1 VPETLL
7 QTKLYIPPLRP
18 NLVPRPQLI
27 ERLNQGLQQGCKLIL
42 ISAPAGFGKTT
53 LVSEWVT
60 GGERPAAW
68 LSLDERDNDPARFLT
83 YLIAAMRTID
93 ANIGEEV
100 LAVLQ
105 SPQPP
110 PTESILTILLNEIT
124 TIPDNFVLVFDDYHV
139 IDAKSIDNALNFL
152 LEHLPPQ
159 MHLVI
164 ATREDPNL
172 PLSRLRV
179 RGQSTELRV
188 TDLRFSP
195 SEAAGFLNQVM
206 GLNLSTEEVASLETR
221 TEGWI
226 AGLQMAALS
235 MQGRRDTASFI
246 QAFAGSHHFVLDYLV
261 DEVLQR
267 QPGHVRS
274 FLLQTSILDRL
285 SGPLCDFVT
294 GQEDSKAMLE
304 ALERSNLFVIPLDD
318 KRQWYRYHHL
328 FADVLQVHSMEE
340 QSNQVPTLHQR
351 ASYWHERNGSP
362 SDAVRHALAAND
374 YARVAVLAERAWQ
387 GMDNSFQSATWLGWV
402 EALPD
407 ELIQARPVLST
418 QYAEALWMA
427 GELEAS
433 EARLRDAERWLDP
446 TGELGARPEGL
457 ADGMVVV
464 DEEQFQTLRA
474 KIAFTRTLNAQS
486 LGDVHGTV
494 KHAELALR
502 LTPEEDYIGRAQVTV
517 TLGFANWASG
527 DLEAAHKAI
536 ADWINSMQKVGN
548 IAFAIAG
555 ASALGDIL
563 AAQGR
568 LHEAA
573 RAYKGS
579 LQLASA
585 QGEEVQW
592 LTANLYLGLA
602 MLYHEMGDQE
612 AAAQHLLKSK
622 EMGEQSELVDWP
634 FRWRLAK
641 ARLEESWGKLEA
653 SIDLLDEAERL
664 YVRNLIPDIRPI
676 EALKAK
682 VYIRQGRLAEA
693 LGWAREQ
700 GLSVDDDLSYLR
712 EFEHITLARLLIAR
726 YKSGPVDG
734 SLYETVVFLARL
746 LKAAEEGERIGSMI
760 EILVLQ
766 ALAHEAQGDTSSALV
781 SLERALTLAEPE
793 GFVRIFVDEGPSMA
807 ALLREAAKHG
817 TTPNYANQL
826 QAAFGKAEG
835 TSPIGQP
842 LIEPLSEREF
852 EVLRLLGTELSG
864 PEIARELLV
873 SLHTIRTH
881 TQNIYSKLGVHNR
894 RAAIRRA
901 EELDLL

>member
-1 VPETLL
+1 
-7 QTKLYIPPLRP
+7 
-18 NLVPRPQLI
+18 LI
-27 ERLNQGLQQGCKLIL
+27 DRLNHGLQLDHRLTL

-60 GGERPAAW
+60 DNERPVAW
-68 LSLDERDNDPARFLT
+68 LSLDEGDNDLLHFLK
-83 YLIAAMRTID
+83 YLVAALQTF
-93 ANIGEEV
+93 ALSEVEGKTTNIGEGV
-100 LAVLQ
+100 LGMLQ

-110 PTESILTILLNEIT
+110 PTESILTALLNEIT
-124 TIPDNFVLVFDDYHV
+124 TIHDNFVLVLDDYHLV
-139 IDAKSIDNALNFL
+139 DAQSGDSSPTVDNALTFL

-164 ATREDPNL
+164 ATREDPSL
-172 PLSRLRV
+172 PLARLRV
-179 RGQSTELRV
+179 RGQLTELRA
-188 TDLRFSP
+188 TDLRFTP
-195 SEAAGFLNQVM
+195 SEAAEFLNQVM
-206 GLNLSTEEVASLETR
+206 GLGLSAEEVASLEIR

-226 AGLQMAALS
+226 AGLHLAALS
-235 MQGRRDTASFI
+235 MRGREDIPTFI
-246 QAFAGSHHFVLDYLV
+246 RAFAGDNRYIVDYLV
-261 DEVLQR
+261 EEVLRR
-267 QPGHVRS
+267 QHERVRS

-285 SGPLCDFVT
+285 SGSLCDAVT
-294 GQEDSKAMLE
+294 EQEDGRGTLE
-304 ALERSNLFVIPLDD
+304 ALERGNLFVVPLDD

-328 FADVLQVHSMEE
+328 FADVLQAHLMEK
-340 QSNQVPTLHQR
+340 QPNQAPTPHQR
-351 ASYWHERNGSP
+351 ASYWYERNGSP

-374 YARVAVLAERAWQ
+374 YERVADLAEHAWQ
-387 GMDNSFQSATWLGWV
+387 GMEKSFQIATWLGWAN
-402 EALPD
+402 ALPD
-407 ELIQARPVLST
+407 ELIRARPVLST
-418 QYAEALWMA
+418 QCAEALWMA

-433 EARLRDAERWLDP
+433 EARLRDAERWLDL

-457 ADGMVVV
+457 VDGMVVV
-464 DEEQFQTLRA
+464 DKEQFLTLPA

-494 KHAELALR
+494 KYAELALK
-502 LTPEEDYIGRAQVTV
+502 LTPEADYLGRAQVTV

-527 DLEAAHKAI
+527 DLEAARIAI

-568 LHEAA
+568 LHEAV
-573 RAYKGS
+573 RAHKGS
-579 LQLASA
+579 LQFASA
-585 QGEEVQW
+585 QGEEVQR
-592 LTANLYLGLA
+592 LTAHLYLGLA

-612 AAAQHLLKSK
+612 AAAKHLLKSK
-622 EMGEQSELVDWP
+622 EMGEQSGLVDWP
-634 FRWRLAK
+634 FRWRLAR

-653 SIDLLDEAERL
+653 SIDLLDEAKRL

-682 VYIRQGRLAEA
+682 VYVRQGRLAEA
-693 LGWAREQ
+693 QGWARERD
-700 GLSVDDDLSYLR
+700 LSVDHDLSYLR
-712 EFEHITLARLLIAR
+712 EFEHTTLARMLIAG
-726 YKSGPVDG
+726 YKSGPGDG
-734 SLYETVVFLARL
+734 SIHEAVGLLARL
-746 LKAAEEGERIGSMI
+746 LKAAEEGRRMGSVI

-793 GFVRIFVDEGPSMA
+793 GYVRIFVDEGPPMA
-807 ALLREAAKHG
+807 SLLREAAKQG
-817 TTPNYANQL
+817 TTPNYVSRL
-826 QAAFGKAEG
+826 QVAFGNTEG
-835 TSPIGQP
+835 TSPVKQL

-852 EVLRLLGTELSG
+852 EVLRLLGTELNG

-881 TQNIYSKLGVHNR
+881 TQHIYSKLGVHNR